1 MNVLQMFHTLF
12 IMDVNSQTLPKLEAG
27 RITETVFGIPVA
39 PFSPLKASDT
49 SNGRVQVYSVSST
62 QLLWRE

>member
-27 RITETVFGIPVA
+27 RITESRSNCLWNPGSAVFAIE
-39 PFSPLKASDT
+39 
-49 SNGRVQVYSVSST
+49 SVGY
-62 QLLWRE
+62 